1 MANATLTRV
10 YAARLA
16 YTGPDRADIRPGTT
30 DPVGRL
36 FAVPVELEGCGRR
49 LTSDK
54 SWDARRE
61 QYIARLRTSYNVHR
75 AAWLALRER
84 TEITFVC
91 DCMMPSW
98 CCAGVAAEILV
109 RALPGLAELR
119 GEREL
124 QRPLALGGGAR

>member
-1 MANATLTRV
+1 MADPLKV

-16 YTGPDRADIRPGTT
+16 YAGADRADIRPGTT

-36 FAVPVELEGCGRR
+36 FAVPIELEGCGRR
-49 LTSDK
+49 LQTDA
-54 SWDARRE
+54 SWDVRRA
-61 QYIARLRTSYNVHR
+61 QYISRLRTSYNVHR
-75 AAWLALRER
+75 AAWLALRAR
-84 TEITFVC
+84 REITFVC

-109 RALPGLAELR
+109 RALPGLAELG

-124 QRPLALGGGAR
+124 QRALALGGGAR